1 MERKENRLI
10 LFLDA
15 ISNSFQISCHFL
27 LTCLLAARESSEAC
41 YLKYRE
47 GSVIDIESWREMVI
61 LIKFKCKTARND
73 LHITLENIT
82 RNKVNFDAI
91 FGVFVFLRVG
101 NFSSLV
107 LFSFP
112 YYSKHSLLEKR
123 MDKKFDLALVSKIGK
138 RKNFHESFQSTFPR
152 LKRCRL
158 IIYMANTGVIVLIMK
173 YTSCRFKEHVR

>member
-47 GSVIDIESWREMVI
+47 GSVIDIESWWKMVI

-107 LFSFP
+107 L
-112 YYSKHSLLEKR
+112 
-123 MDKKFDLALVSKIGK
+123 LVHII
-138 RKNFHESFQSTFPR
+138 RNIRYLKNGWIKSS
-152 LKRCRL
+152 
-158 IIYMANTGVIVLIMK
+158 I
-173 YTSCRFKEHVR
+173 

>member
-73 LHITLENIT
+73 LHITLEKVYHEEQSQFRCNIWSF
-82 RNKVNFDAI
+82 RIPSRRKF
-91 FGVFVFLRVG
+91 FLSRP
-101 NFSSLV
+101 FST
-107 LFSFP
+107 